1 MPKLF
6 ALQSTTLVSL
16 HTCLY
21 GFNEQV
27 QCTILNFLLREIVT
41 YVQVNKSGL
50 LVSSMRF
57 WIVIAMKIGLQR
69 NVFRIIRLRTFR
81 WQTGQINQR

>member
-1 MPKLF
+1 M
-6 ALQSTTLVSL
+6 LVLL

-27 QCTILNFLLREIVT
+27 QCTILHFLLRDIVT
-41 YVQVNKSGL
+41 YVQVYKSGL
-50 LVSSMRF
+50 LVSNMRF
-57 WIVIAMKIGLQR
+57 WMVIAVKIGLQR

-81 WQTGQINQR
+81 WQTGQINQS